1 MPKPEI
7 YMSHTFGMGFWID
20 DRGNFMSCPAFENGS
35 FDVENAICVDE
46 WDDFS
51 VYTLNHMRHL
61 AHVVR
66 ICTMKREFCKH
77 RLLCRKIRE
86 NQLCN
91 RLIQKVYESTT

>member
-1 MPKPEI
+1 MPMPKPEI

-66 ICTMKREFCKH
+66 ICTMKRDFVNIGYYAEKFG
-77 RLLCRKIRE
+77 RT
-86 NQLCN
+86 N
-91 RLIQKVYESTT
+91 YATA